1 MPGEPGRARVPQW
14 FADLLANRHWVRRTR
29 PFPHIYARDVF
40 VPDFY
45 RRLTEEFE
53 RVRRDDPALLRPY
66 ETMNDRA
73 AVPLAQLRDGPLAVF
88 LSAEWHDMIAGIA
101 GVATTGDVTAALLAD
116 PPGTPS
122 GQQSNACDSVRLSGA
137 APQPGEVRV
146 HDESRPAGAE
156 GRACVR
162 AIHTTFYLGNAQQP
176 SDRGGTTELYE
187 STSATGA
194 RTIAPLGNSL
204 VLFPCTPRSRHAF
217 RGTDTEP
224 CQRVVSASY
233 RSIDATSAGDG
244 Q

>member
-1 MPGEPGRARVPQW
+1 MPQW

-45 RRLTEEFE
+45 RRLTAELE
-53 RVRRDDPALLRPY
+53 RIRRDDPALLRPY

-88 LSAEWHDMIAGIA
+88 LSAEWHDMIAGMA
-101 GVATTGDVTAALLAD
+101 GVATTGDVTAAVLAD

-122 GQQSNACDSVRLSGA
+122 GPPSNACDSVWFPGP

-146 HDESRPAGAE
+146 HEGPRPAGTE

-162 AIHTTFYLGNAQQP
+162 AIHTTFYLGDAQRP
-176 SDRGGTTELYE
+176 SGRDGATDLYE

-204 VLFPCTPRSRHAF
+204 VLFPCTPRSWHAF

-233 RSIDATSAGDG
+233 RSIDATSSESR